1 MSLTLVIL
9 LESLNNRFMSFKKL
23 ISWSKKEFAY
33 LPWRQERTLYRTLV
47 SEIMLQQ
54 TTVATVQKHFDRF
67 INRFPDLEDLAR
79 ATEQELLVAWKGLG
93 YYRRARNLK
102 KIAEHILTNHR
113 GDFPKNEV
121 ELRLIPGIGP
131 YTAGAIMGI
140 GMNERALAVDANLER
155 VLSRLYGIKLEKGLK
170 LQKKIAQLFL
180 DKKILNEEK
189 YSYRDMNEALM
200 DLGRVYCQ
208 ARKVSCELCPLSETC
223 VAFSERKPFKYPLQ
237 NEQKSKIE
245 EDHTL
250 CLLRLIIIKKDKL
263 LTYKKNEDEWLS
275 GQYEVPTLL
284 IKSTDPKIKQ
294 YVQLKSEITWSEL
307 KMFKTGITKYKIEN
321 YVSVMDFNQFKKIG
335 FPRPVEWRD
344 FTREGANLSTA
355 TIKALRICSV
365 D

>member
-1 MSLTLVIL
+1 MNL
-9 LESLNNRFMSFKKL
+9 KKL
-23 ISWSKKEFAY
+23 IKWSRKEFSH
-33 LPWRQERTLYRTLV
+33 LPWRKERTLYITLV

-54 TTVATVQKHFDRF
+54 TTVSTVQKHFSGF
-67 INRFPDLEDLAR
+67 IKRFPSLEDLAL
-79 ATEQELLVAWKGLG
+79 ASEEELLIAWKGLG

-102 KIAEHILTNHR
+102 KIAEHLLHHHQ
-113 GDFPKNEV
+113 GQFPGEEA

-131 YTAGAIMGI
+131 YTSQALIGI
-140 GMNERALAVDANLER
+140 GRDERALAIDANLER

-189 YSYRDMNEALM
+189 YSYRDINEALM

-208 ARKVSCELCPLSETC
+208 ARKVSCELCPLSEKC
-223 VAFSERKPFKYPLQ
+223 VAFSEGKPFKYPLQ

-250 CLLRLIIIKKDKL
+250 HLLRLIIIKKDKL
-263 LTYKKNEDEWLS
+263 LTYKKNEDEWLA
-275 GQYEVPTLL
+275 GQYEVPTIL
-284 IKSTDPKIKQ
+284 IKSTDPKLKQ
-294 YVQLKSEITWSEL
+294 YVQLKSEFPWTHL

-321 YVSVMDFNQFKKIG
+321 YVCVMDLTEFKKIG

-344 FTREGANLSTA
+344 FTHEGANLSTA
-355 TIKALRICSV
+355 TIKALKFYPGH
-365 D
+365 